1 MPESYLH
8 VRCARNA
15 GLRSGVPKYDL
26 PATVAGAAGP
36 DILFYYLGLPSLAR
50 LGGRMH
56 HERCG
61 PFLTALIRG
70 ADSDSTK
77 GYVLGFLSHNATD
90 ATLHP
95 WITADRE
102 VHALL
107 EQRIDS
113 LYLLRDKGR
122 SVPQPGDCMARLRP
136 DKAMEIGALLSR
148 CVCEVYGV
156 HVQAGAFAKA
166 FRDFYRCKR
175 WFNDATGRKGRIA
188 GRAERALR
196 LAPGTVSGHL
206 LTGVPSEENEALDKL
221 VAQAEALGA
230 EFMTAAVSWWA
241 GELGPLELAR
251 RVGSRNYLTG
261 ESE

>member
-8 VRCARNA
+8 VRCAKSASRI
-15 GLRSGVPKYDL
+15 SGVPKYDL

-36 DILFYYLGLPSLAR
+36 DILFYYLGVPSLAR

-70 ADSDSTK
+70 ADSDVLK

-95 WITADRE
+95 WITASGE
-102 VHALL
+102 VHATL

-122 SVPQPGDCMARLRP
+122 SVPQPSDCMARLRP
-136 DKAMEIGALLSR
+136 DKGLEIGTLLSR
-148 CVCEVYGV
+148 CIYEVYGV
-156 HVQAGAFAKA
+156 HVKAEALAKS
-166 FRDFYRCKR
+166 FRDFYRCKS
-175 WFNDATGRKGRIA
+175 WFKDATGRKGRVA
-188 GRAERALR
+188 GKAERVLKLER
-196 LAPGTVSGHL
+196 GTISGHL
-206 LTGVPSEENEALDKL
+206 LTGVPLEVRPELDEL
-221 VAQAEALGA
+221 VTRAEALGA
-230 EFMTAAVSWWA
+230 ELMTTAVSWWN

-251 RVGSRNYLTG
+251 RVGSRDYLTG
-261 ESE
+261 ENV

>member
-15 GLRSGVPKYDL
+15 SLMSGVPKYDL

-70 ADSDSTK
+70 ADSDVKK

-95 WITADRE
+95 WISASGE

-107 EQRIDS
+107 EQRMDS

-136 DKAMEIGALLSR
+136 DKALEIGALLSC
-148 CVCEVYGV
+148 CVHEVYGV
-156 HVQAGAFAKA
+156 HVKAEAFAKS
-166 FRDFYRCKR
+166 FRDFYRCKS
-175 WFNDATGRKGRIA
+175 WFKDATGRKGRAA
-188 GRAERALR
+188 GRVERALK
-196 LAPGTVSGHL
+196 LEPGTISGHL
-206 LTGVPSEENEALDKL
+206 LTCVPMEGTQELDAL
-221 VAQAEALGA
+221 VVQAETLGA
-230 EFMTAAVSWWA
+230 ELMTTAVSWWS

-261 ESE
+261 ENV